1 MEDRRLRRIEL
12 ASQRMTVALL
22 AFLSLI
28 ALGTVLSSGRSVVI
42 PLVLAM
48 LASNIFIPF
57 VRRGA
62 RKGIPPFLT
71 VFVFLVLFVGVCLM
85 ALIFVNAR
93 VIALAQAFP
102 RYYARLLALAQSLAN
117 TYDLPVNFWEGLNL
131 GDKATAYLFNLS
143 GSAVSFLSNLIL
155 VMVFMVFILLGSP
168 YFEYKIRKAFSSNN
182 AGRVQLV
189 MEKISLQISRYLVT
203 QTLISAATGIL
214 VWFFLAFFIGVDF
227 PITWGILA
235 FFLNFIPTLGSIIA
249 SLPPVLMALVQH
261 APDIWPAAGVALV
274 LAAIQMTLGNFIAP
288 KIYGERLN
296 LSPVVILLFLLFWGW
311 LWGITGALLAVP
323 IAAAIQ
329 IALAHIPSLAPLAIL
344 MGSGKRYT
352 RKPTPAAE
360 P

>member
-235 FFLNFIPTLGSIIA
+235 FFLNFIPTIGSIIA
-249 SLPPVLMALVQH
+249 SVPPILVALVQFY
-261 APDIWPAAGVALV
+261 PDLGPFVSSALG
-274 LAAIQMTLGNFIAP
+274 LLSIQMVMGNFLTP
-288 KIYGERLN
+288 KLMGDQLN
-296 LSPVVILLFLLFWGW
+296 LSPVVVLLSLLLWGW
-311 LWGITGALLAVP
+311 LWGITGALLSVP
-323 IAAAIQ
+323 IAAVIKIICENVTALNP
-329 IALAHIPSLAPLAIL
+329 IAAL
-344 MGSGKRYT
+344 MGSGRT
-352 RKPTPAAE
+352 LRKE
-360 P
+360 FRKE